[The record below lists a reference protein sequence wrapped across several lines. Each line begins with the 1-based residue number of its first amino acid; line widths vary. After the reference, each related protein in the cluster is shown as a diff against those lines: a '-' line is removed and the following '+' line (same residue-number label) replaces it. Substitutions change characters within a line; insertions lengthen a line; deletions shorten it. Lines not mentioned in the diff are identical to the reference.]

1 MLLIF
6 LDIGATIEGRNF
18 LKDTLQKVSEN
29 CFVPLTAGA
38 YANNIGSIKAFKK
51 AKFIQE
57 CIRKNHFLY
66 KRKYIDYV
74 LLARFKK

>member
-38 YANNIGSIKAFKK
+38 MQTI
-51 AKFIQE
+51 
-57 CIRKNHFLY
+57 
-66 KRKYIDYV
+66 
-74 LLARFKK
+74 